1 MPKAISPLKKWL
13 KFFGLMSILVNVEE
27 LCLIKHQKVWRCWTV
42 TTRYQKKPTNYF
54 SHDFLIS
61 GLNTNLAG
69 HSAQCTVKNEP
80 KKWIRSAKT
89 AKRHTASGL
98 CKLITKLPSFD
109 TYTSKTF
116 IRKEIWTWIS
126 MCIWDL
132 GYFSLRSNLNN
143 TKWKDRTELVIV
155 TQLLGIIFPFR

>member
-1 MPKAISPLKKWL
+1 
-13 KFFGLMSILVNVEE
+13 MSILVNVEE

-109 TYTSKTF
+109 TYTSKTSIQKKSGLRF
-116 IRKEIWTWIS
+116 LCTSETRFSEPWFSEILNLMNELQLW
-126 MCIWDL
+126 
-132 GYFSLRSNLNN
+132 FSHLPLYS
-143 TKWKDRTELVIV
+143 DSI
-155 TQLLGIIFPFR
+155 